1 MLIISIITCEP
12 YQNPTTMKKL
22 FTPILFLLGLA
33 AAPLALQAQQLYS
46 NGSFTTG
53 TTTKSGVT
61 APTGYTWS
69 EVQNNTG
76 NTTEA
81 NTNSGYTANKAS
93 AITLAD
99 DFTVPTGHSWT
110 ITDLSFFGYQTG
122 AASTPSPFTEL
133 SIRIWRGSPA
143 VAGSTVV
150 FGDLT
155 TNRLAGATDARSYRV
170 FNTLYPTPSA
180 PTTTRKIWKVR
191 ATVSPALVL
200 PAGTYWVEWSS
211 TVTGGGSHFYVP
223 ITTVGTRQTPGA
235 NALQYISGAWTPTID
250 AGNPDSAPDVTVDF
264 PFIINDATILASS
277 PKKNVI
283 EMKVGPVPTRGSV
296 TAEFETLRSAATL
309 EISDVQGRR
318 VWKGSAKSGS
328 SSAIVP
334 MGNLAAGVY
343 MFTVTSAQGSSRARL
358 VKE

>member
-1 MLIISIITCEP
+1 
-12 YQNPTTMKKL
+12 MKKT
-22 FTPILFLLGLA
+22 FTQFLLVLGIA
-33 AAPLALQAQQLYS
+33 SAVPSAMQAQQLYS
-46 NGSFTTG
+46 NGNFSTG

-61 APTGYTWS
+61 APAGYTWS
-69 EVQNNTG
+69 EAQNNTG
-76 NTTEA
+76 NTTES
-81 NTNSGYTANKAS
+81 NTNSGYTASKLS
-93 AITLAD
+93 AISLAD
-99 DFTVPTGHSWT
+99 DFTVPAGQSWT

-155 TNRLAGATDARSYRV
+155 TNRLAGATDARSYRI

-180 PTTTRKIWKVR
+180 PGTTRKIWKVR

-200 PAGTYWVEWSS
+200 PAGTYWVEWAS
-211 TVTGGGSHFYVP
+211 TVTGGGAHFYVP
-223 ITTVGTRQTPGA
+223 VTIAGTRQTPGA

-264 PFIINDATILASS
+264 PFIINDGTILASGL
-277 PKKNVI
+277 KKNAV
-283 EMKVGPVPTRGSV
+283 ELKVGPVPTSGTV
-296 TAEFETLRSAATL
+296 NAEFETLRSAAIIEL
-309 EISDVQGRR
+309 SDMQGRQ
-318 VWKGSAKSGS
+318 VWKGNVKSGS
-328 SSAIVP
+328 SSATVP
-334 MGNLAAGVY
+334 MDNLAAGVY
-343 MFTVTSAQGSSRARL
+343 MFTMTSAQGSSRARL